1 MVAFFEERCVI
12 MNKIS
17 SGVTGLDEILGGG
30 IPERSIMLLTGT
42 CGAGKTIMGLQFL
55 LASNEPG
62 IYVSFEEEEDGIRE
76 TAKIFGWDIAK
87 REAAG
92 KFRILKYDP
101 FRLEDI
107 LEVIEN
113 NIREIGA
120 KRVVFDSVAALGIYL
135 KEASELRRMILQIDR
150 IMKKN
155 KCTTVIVSEIIPGS
169 SSLSRFGVEEF
180 VSDGVIVLY
189 NINVKGEYKRAVTV
203 WKLRGVNHS
212 RRMHPYN
219 ITSRGIIIDPKN
231 VFVK

>member
-1 MVAFFEERCVI
+1 

-17 SGVTGLDEILGGG
+17 SGVSGLDEILGGG
-30 IPERSIMLLTGT
+30 IPERYILLVSGT

-55 LASNEPG
+55 LSSNEPG

-76 TAKIFGWDIAK
+76 TAKIFGWDIVK
-87 REAAG
+87 REAAN

-135 KEASELRRMILQIDR
+135 KDASELRRMILQIDK

-155 KCTTVIVSEIIPGS
+155 KCTTIIISEIVPGS
-169 SSLSRFGVEEF
+169 TALSRFGVEEF
-180 VSDGVIVLY
+180 VSDGVIILD
-189 NINVKGEYKRAVTV
+189 NINVKGEYKRAATI
-203 WKLRGVNHS
+203 WKMRGVNHS
-212 RRMHPYN
+212 KRMHPYD
-219 ITSRGIIIDPKN
+219 ITNRGIVINPRT
-231 VFVK
+231 VFVKSG